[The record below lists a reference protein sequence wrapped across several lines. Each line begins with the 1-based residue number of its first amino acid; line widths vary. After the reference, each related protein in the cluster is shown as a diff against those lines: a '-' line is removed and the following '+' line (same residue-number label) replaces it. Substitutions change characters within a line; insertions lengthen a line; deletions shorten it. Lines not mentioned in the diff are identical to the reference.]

1 MSLFAWMAGSI
12 SRVVYEGELWESKQA
27 VLFRESV
34 REVLSDKEYELFR
47 MRFIE
52 DLTYKQIG

>member
-1 MSLFAWMAGSI
+1 MSLCAWMAGSI
-12 SRVVYEGELWESKQA
+12 SRVVYAGKLWESKQA

-34 REVLSDKEYELFR
+34 REVLSDKEYELFQ